1 MNSSVLKEI
10 TFATAGTTAIGM
22 TMLAGVMSPA
32 EAITLFTDQTA
43 FNAATQGLTTIDFEG
58 LASVNDFIFVPN
70 PPGLTQSGVNFTS
83 PNTLF
88 VVDPGY
94 GPAFYDW
101 GSGAV
106 LSAQFGSGT
115 IINAA
120 LPSSV
125 TAVGS
130 DIFSI
135 DSYASDFVINLST
148 GDSFTVSSSNYPIR
162 SFVGFTS
169 DVDITS
175 ISFTATSGN
184 TQIDNFTFGTRKSI
198 ATPEPT
204 SVLGLLALGGLG
216 IGSAL
221 RRKVK

>member
-1 MNSSVLKEI
+1 MSSTVLREI
-10 TFATAGTTAIGM
+10 SWATAGAAAIGM
-22 TMLAGVMSPA
+22 TMVAGVMNPA
-32 EAITLFTDQTA
+32 EAITLFTNQAA

-58 LASVNDFIFVPN
+58 LASVNSFIFVPN

-94 GPAFYDW
+94 GPGFYDW

-120 LPSSV
+120 LPSGV

-130 DIFSI
+130 DIFSF

-148 GDSFTVSSSNYPIR
+148 GDSVTVSSSDYPIR

-175 ISFTATSGN
+175 ISFTATSGL
-184 TQIDNFTFGTRKSI
+184 TLIDNFTFGTTAS
-198 ATPEPT
+198 TPEPT

-221 RRKVK
+221 KRKVK